1 MQRANPVKYT
11 SIFLPE
17 ENLNVWD
24 IQTFCQWRY
33 LSKYVKPNITHSVIV
48 AMSLIHKG
56 RPHFCYTSLDRRYI
70 FFPHLP
76 WSHLSFSALPPE
88 QKSPLSTPQL
98 PPSLPPAFAQPVGYF
113 HARPIE
119 FKGSLGPISV
129 RGWDQTTRSCCHAH
143 LKASVF
149 KWTLNNGTHSM
160 EELRSSRETDK
171 HSLRGKW
178 RKGLMGWI
186 GFWKR
191 GHANGE

>member
-1 MQRANPVKYT
+1 MSLWLYV
-11 SIFLPE
+11 IFIKEDL
-17 ENLNVWD
+17 
-24 IQTFCQWRY
+24 T
-33 LSKYVKPNITHSVIV
+33 SVI
-48 AMSLIHKG
+48 LHWLLY
-56 RPHFCYTSLDRRYI
+56 FI

-119 FKGSLGPISV
+119 FKGSLVPISV
-129 RGWDQTTRSCCHAH
+129 RGWDQTTRSCCHTH
-143 LKASVF
+143 LKASMC
-149 KWTLNNGTHSM
+149 KWTLNNGTHSV

-178 RKGLMGWI
+178 RKGQDGLDRILKAW
-186 GFWKR
+186 
-191 GHANGE
+191 AC